1 MKKTLT
7 LLVAA
12 VAALSMTAANYLT
25 TAQEAQMGTP
35 VKMENMK
42 KATPELMQKMEAKW
56 ASKLKATPNFPATTV
71 DDLVGGYD
79 YVYRQY
85 TGGLTTQP
93 DTLDANSRDQ
103 EDNIDLVAIN
113 KIDDS
118 NIRITGMFLFP
129 VQAEMGTSGNYT
141 TFTIDDSQTVYY
153 HSSYGA
159 CNLVGVWYYEGDDT
173 YSAGWYYGD
182 ITGFIIDEGII
193 FDTDVNFYMIISSG
207 TYANYRLGW
216 IYEPGSYMLP
226 DTDYNALMTY
236 SYTSSAASSA
246 GLTPTYDYP
255 VIVSE
260 DENYVVTVENFG
272 GVADA
277 DKSITLTLAE
287 DHTWAAAEDQVLG
300 TTDNGDFVLYGTDGS
315 SLYQLTGTGTE
326 TVLTFDSD
334 WTGITESSYWYGQR
348 GAATITRL
356 DDDVFVYPTAEPEH
370 AYYLIG
376 GFNNWDQNN
385 MVPFVENDGVYTLTY
400 TFGGEFKVKDEN
412 GAWWGGGVTLTEE
425 NPSVTLVDGG
435 NLNLDQEAEYTLTI
449 EDGVL
454 TVSGFP
460 EPQVVEYND
469 FFVCGTFNGWSQET
483 GLVELVANEE
493 GTEFAGTVEFVADD
507 EFKIITHNLAGGW
520 KWFGGVAN
528 GNFMITSEQLG
539 NNITLADG
547 NNFQVEEA
555 GSYDITV
562 KAAQSKGLQE
572 PLVMVITKT
581 PTAISTIGTDV
592 KADNAYYNLMGV
604 KFNGVPTAAGIYI
617 HNGRKVV
624 IK

>member
-7 LLVAA
+7 FLFALVAF
-12 VAALSMTAANYLT
+12 AAFAGSNGPSAGKPTAEPTDPNKIFLN
-25 TAQEAQMGTP
+25 AQMGEP
-35 VKMENMK
+35 VEMGNIQQ
-42 KATPELMQKMEAKW
+42 AP
-56 ASKLKATPNFPATTV
+56 ASLKAQLVEKTVAKYGTQLRSVAPATKAS
-71 DDLVGGYD
+71 DLVGGYQWSYD
-79 YVYRQY
+79 MASSYAQDP
-85 TGGLTTQP
+85 TTVEP
-93 DTLDANSRDQ
+93 SASYIDPVVIYDAD
-103 EDNIDLVAIN
+103 DDAGTI
-113 KIDDS
+113 KIA
-118 NIRITGMFLFP
+118 GMFD
-129 VQAEMGTSGNYT
+129 AYITATCEAYDSYYIA
-141 TFTIDDSQTVYY
+141 TIDEDQTAAYT
-153 HSSYGA
+153 SYGA
-159 CNLVGVWYYEGDDT
+159 CYIKAIFYYEGDDT
-173 YSAGWYYGD
+173 YDAGWYYTD
-182 ITGFIIDEGII
+182 PMI
-193 FDTDVNFYMIISSG
+193 FFLEDGSAVLASDTWIERVIASG
-207 TYANYRLGW
+207 TYAGYYLTPLWMPSSTMAVDDAVNG
-216 IYEPGSYMLP
+216 I
-226 DTDYNALMTY
+226 MTY
-236 SYTSSAASSA
+236 TYNSFEYTSALEIA
-246 GLTPTYDYP
+246 
-255 VIVSE
+255 E
-260 DENYVVTVENFG
+260 DENYKVTITNFAG
-272 GVADA
+272 LADNPVY
-277 DKSITLTLAE
+277 IQLEEGRTWTAE
-287 DHTWAAAEDQVLG
+287 ATVLFSN
-300 TTDNGDFVLYGTDGS
+300 DNGDFVLYGTDGS
-315 SLYQLTGTGTE
+315 NIDALTGTGTE
-326 TVLTFDSD
+326 TVLTFGSD
-334 WTGITESSYWYGQR
+334 WTGYDTETGYWLGQR
-348 GAATITRL
+348 GAATITWVN
-356 DDDVFVYPTAEPEH
+356 DEFVYPTAQPEH

-376 GFNNWDQNN
+376 GFNSWDQDN
-385 MVPFVENDGVYTLTY
+385 MVPFVENNGVYTLTY

-493 GTEFAGTVEFVADD
+493 GTEFAGTVEFVAND